1 MIEAIRTSARWFAVL
16 ALLLLGAGD
25 SAKGAAPVPRY
36 RFEPGQ
42 ELRYSGQMEGELG
55 SGKKVRSN
63 ITWRVW
69 VVRQNDD
76 GSWRLILRYGS
87 KPTDPP
93 MPPRPG
99 RGQESVQLAWC
110 DFSPQGRA
118 IGNEAFTHL
127 VANDELLTRLPD
139 DERAAEAGW
148 TEPWPTLNMS
158 NRCRLLADPSTAEA
172 AVVETVREGFIVD
185 VYGTSVTRKV
195 NFNLQRGLPEKIDR
209 TVTCASPQ
217 DGRSSSTLKLDEV
230 VLHDAAWCREFAAQA
245 ERYFAGADAYYL
257 PMRDRS
263 LSSRELKSGL
273 EKVVPS
279 LRQLQSELRGSIFE
293 SAVRDIVS
301 EHGPPGDGE
310 IREGNYLTSA
320 RKRESLVGRRAADWT
335 CTDFEGR
342 EHSLQDYRGRVVLL
356 DFWFRNCYWCV
367 QSMPQLKEIAA
378 HFERQPVTLLGMNED
393 EEPEVAQLAIKNAKL
408 NYLNLQAR
416 GIAREYQSPG
426 SPGLVIIDPAGI
438 IRDVHIGY
446 SKDLK
451 QRVVKSVE
459 ELLKKTP

>member
-16 ALLLLGAGD
+16 ALLLLGARD

-42 ELRYSGQMEGELG
+42 ELRYSEQFVLDKDGTKHE
-55 SGKKVRSN
+55 SA

-69 VVRQNDD
+69 VVRQNAD
-76 GSWRLILRYGS
+76 GSWRLIIRHGTLV
-87 KPTDPP
+87 DDA
-93 MPPRPG
+93 RPSR
-99 RGQESVQLAWC
+99 RGAKRESVQLAWC
-110 DFSPQGRA
+110 DFSPQGQA
-118 IGNEAFTHL
+118 TENDTLSQLIGAPG
-127 VANDELLTRLPD
+127 ELLTRLPD
-139 DERAAEAGW
+139 DERAAQSGW
-148 TEPWPTLNMS
+148 TERWPALNYS
-158 NRCRLLADPSTAEA
+158 NRCRLLADQSTADVA
-172 AVVETVREGFIVD
+172 ILETVREGFAVD
-185 VYGTSVTRKV
+185 VYGMEWTRKV
-195 NFNLQRGLPEKIDR
+195 SFDLKRGLPDKIDMSIKY
-209 TVTCASPQ
+209 ASAQ
-217 DGRSSSTLKLDEV
+217 DGKAFASLKLDEI

-257 PMRDRS
+257 PMRDRG

-279 LRQLQSELRGSIFE
+279 LRQLRSDLGGSIFE
-293 SAVRDIVS
+293 PAIG
-301 EHGPPGDGE
+301 EILANHGPPGDGK
-310 IREGNYLTSA
+310 IYEGNYLDRA

-426 SPGLVIIDPAGI
+426 SPGLVIIDQAGT

-451 QRVVKSVE
+451 QRVVQSVE